1 MTGGEILIFIVM
13 SLLNLWLC
21 YLLISKN
28 HVIETQGKRLD
39 LQDRRIS
46 EHIKKSD
53 EIRLII
59 TSALVRN
66 IESAEQMNDLF
77 LRLSENPTDFA
88 EERKRLRNDR

>member
-1 MTGGEILIFIVM
+1 MTGGEILIFTVM
-13 SLLNLWLC
+13 SMLNLWLC
-21 YLLISKN
+21 YLLLLQKQRMDS
-28 HVIETQGKRLD
+28 
-39 LQDRRIS
+39 QDRLIS

-77 LRLSENPTDFA
+77 LRLSENQQIFG
-88 EERKRLRNDR
+88 RKKEVDK